1 MRAKPLTGDAGWGGC
16 CDGTI
21 GAEAT
26 SRIPGSWEGEWE
38 PSPLGTARVE
48 SLLEAVE
55 IEICIALLVDAAT
68 ILMRQNRR

>member
-1 MRAKPLTGDAGWGGC
+1 MGWML
-16 CDGTI
+16 DGTI

-55 IEICIALLVDAAT
+55 IVIFVAVLWWVL
-68 ILMRQNRR
+68 RPS

>member
-1 MRAKPLTGDAGWGGC
+1 VTLDEVDTAMELLAL
-16 CDGTI
+16 
-21 GAEAT
+21 
-26 SRIPGSWEGEWE
+26 SRPPTTPGPREGEWE

-55 IEICIALLVDAAT
+55 IEICIALLVGAAT